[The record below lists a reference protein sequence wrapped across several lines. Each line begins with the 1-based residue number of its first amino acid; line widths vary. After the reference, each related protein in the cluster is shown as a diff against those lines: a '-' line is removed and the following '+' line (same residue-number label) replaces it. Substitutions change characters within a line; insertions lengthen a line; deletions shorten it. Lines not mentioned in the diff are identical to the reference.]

1 MDILEQYEKQS
12 PQISAQPDQW
22 GALREFRDE
31 SFLVRLVVRLSGG
44 RIQNVKQASYVLL
57 GFAVVMILISI
68 FLLFGTGSSSEQFLP
83 PNFYQID
90 QSQYEQR

>member
-1 MDILEQYEKQS
+1 MDILKQYEKENPDTVLQS
-12 PQISAQPDQW
+12 SKWDISQ
-22 GALREFRDE
+22 EFQYE

-44 RIQNVKQASYVLL
+44 RIRDIKQANYVLL
-57 GFAVVMILISI
+57 GFAVIAILISI
-68 FLLFGTGSSSEQFLP
+68 FIFFGIGSGSQQFLP